1 MTGEVK
7 QNIRWGI
14 LSTARIATK
23 VARAINLADGAEL
36 TTIASRK
43 EERAK
48 MWASEHDVG
57 IAYGNYEALLE
68 DPEIDAIYNPLPP
81 SMHAEWTIK
90 AAQQGKHVLCEK
102 PLEANTEKAIAMADA
117 CQQHN
122 VQLMDGVMW
131 VHHVRTPR
139 MKQVI
144 DDGTLGQL
152 RRVTAAFTTGWDKIP
167 EDNIRVK
174 KELAGGCLGDLGYYC
189 VRCILWAFG
198 DLPTQVFATARYYR
212 DVELNLSGTL
222 WFEDERIAAFD
233 CGYDTA
239 SRRWFEVAGTQASIV
254 CDDFVV
260 PRQEDSTRFWIHGAQ
275 GRNEEHKSG
284 GCIQEVRM
292 IERFSNIVRIGQL
305 EPHWQTE
312 AINTMRVCDALS
324 ESARLAQVIQIS

>member
-1 MTGEVK
+1 MMGEAK
-7 QNIRWGI
+7 QNVRWGI
-14 LSTARIATK
+14 LSTANIATK

-36 TTIASRK
+36 TAIASRT

-48 MWASEHDVG
+48 SWASEHGVK
-57 IAYGNYEALLE
+57 IAYGNYAALLE

-90 AAQQGKHVLCEK
+90 AAEQGKHVLCEK
-102 PLEANTEKAIAMADA
+102 PLEANTEKSIAMADA

-131 VHHVRTPR
+131 VHHERTAR

-144 DDGTLGQL
+144 DDGILGRL
-152 RRVTAAFTTGWDKIP
+152 RRVTSAFTSSWDTIP
-167 EDNIRVK
+167 EANIRVK

-189 VRCILWAFG
+189 VRCILWAFD

-212 DVELNLSGTL
+212 GVELNLSGTL
-222 WFEDERIAAFD
+222 WFENERLAVFD

-254 CDDFVV
+254 CDDFVI
-260 PRQEDSTRFWIHGAQ
+260 PRTEDSTRFWIHGGQ
-275 GRNEEHKSG
+275 GRNEEHKG
-284 GCIQEVRM
+284 GSCIQEVRM
-292 IERFSNIVRIGQL
+292 IEQFSNIVRTGQL
-305 EPHWQTE
+305 EPRWQTE
-312 AINTMRVCDALS
+312 AIDTMRVCDALR
-324 ESARLAQVIQIS
+324 ESARLAQVVQIG

>member
-1 MTGEVK
+1 MTGESK

-14 LSTARIATK
+14 LSTAKIATK

-36 TTIASRK
+36 TTIASRT

-48 MWASEHDVG
+48 SWASEHGVG

-68 DPEIDAIYNPLPP
+68 DPKIDAIYNPLPP

-90 AAQQGKHVLCEK
+90 AAEQGKHVLCEK
-102 PLEANTEKAIAMADA
+102 PLEANTEKSIAMADA

-144 DDGTLGQL
+144 NDGTLGQL
-152 RRVTAAFTTGWDKIP
+152 RRVTAAFTSGWDTIP

-189 VRCILWAFG
+189 VRCILWAFD
-198 DLPTQVFATARYYR
+198 DLPTQVFATARCYR
-212 DVELNLSGTL
+212 GVELNLSGTL
-222 WFEDERIAAFD
+222 WFEDERVASFD

-254 CDDFVV
+254 CDDFVI
-260 PRQEDSTRFWIHGAQ
+260 PRQEDSTRFWVHGAQ
-275 GRNEEHKSG
+275 GRNEEHKGG

-292 IERFSNIVRIGQL
+292 IERFSNIVRTGQL
-305 EPHWQTE
+305 EPRWQTE

-324 ESARLAQVIQIS
+324 ESARLAQVVQIG

>member
-1 MTGEVK
+1 MTGEAKRCV
-7 QNIRWGI
+7 RWGI
-14 LSTARIATK
+14 LSTANIATK
-23 VARAINLADGAEL
+23 LARAINLADGAEL
-36 TTIASRK
+36 MAIASRT

-48 MWASEHDVG
+48 RWASEHGVKT
-57 IAYGNYEALLE
+57 AYGNYAALLE

-90 AAQQGKHVLCEK
+90 AAEQGKHVLCEK
-102 PLEANTEKAIAMADA
+102 PLEANAEKAIAMADA

-131 VHHVRTPR
+131 VHHERTTR

-144 DDGTLGQL
+144 DDGILGRL
-152 RRVTAAFTTGWDKIP
+152 RRVTAAFTTSWDKIP
-167 EDNIRVK
+167 EDNIRAK

-189 VRCILWAFG
+189 VCCILWAFG

-212 DVELNLSGTL
+212 GVELNLSGTL
-222 WFEDERIAAFD
+222 WFENERIAAFD

-254 CDDFVV
+254 CDDFVI
-260 PRQEDSTRFWIHGAQ
+260 PRTEDSTRFWIHGAQ
-275 GRNEEHKSG
+275 GRNEEHKGG

-292 IERFSNIVRIGQL
+292 IEQFSNIVRTRQL
-305 EPHWQTE
+305 EPRWQTE

-324 ESARLAQVIQIS
+324 ESARLAQVVQIG

>member
-1 MTGEVK
+1 MMGEAK
-7 QNIRWGI
+7 QNVRWGI
-14 LSTARIATK
+14 LSTANIATK

-36 TTIASRK
+36 TAIASRT

-48 MWASEHDVG
+48 SWASDHGVK
-57 IAYGNYEALLE
+57 IAYGNYAALLE

-90 AAQQGKHVLCEK
+90 AAEQGKHVLCEK
-102 PLEANTEKAIAMADA
+102 PLEANTEKSIAMADA

-131 VHHVRTPR
+131 VHHERTAR

-144 DDGTLGQL
+144 DDEILGRL
-152 RRVTAAFTTGWDKIP
+152 RRVTSAFTSSWDTIP

-189 VRCILWAFG
+189 VRCILWAFD

-212 DVELNLSGTL
+212 GVELNLSGTL
-222 WFEDERIAAFD
+222 WFENERLAVFD

-254 CDDFVV
+254 CDDFVI
-260 PRQEDSTRFWIHGAQ
+260 PRTEDSTRFWIHGGQ
-275 GRNEEHKSG
+275 GRNEEHKGG

-292 IERFSNIVRIGQL
+292 IEQFSNIVRTGQL
-305 EPHWQTE
+305 EPRWQTE
-312 AINTMRVCDALS
+312 AIDTMRVCDALR
-324 ESARLAQVIQIS
+324 ESARLAQVVQIG